1 MGAARRW
8 GIPTGRRVTHCV
20 NRGTMAA
27 VEPWP
32 TPDTPG
38 PGQESVW
45 DYPRPPRLEEF
56 TGSITIELGGR
67 TVASTD
73 SRVAGAGD
81 QPSAD
86 LLSARHL
93 PSPTG
98 CCAATDGDSWCE
110 WKGQATYYDLVT
122 ETRVAPQAAW
132 TYLQPSRD
140 FAPIAGAIAVMAA
153 AVDRCTVN
161 GEQVIPQPGGF
172 YGGWINQLDCRVLS
186 REFRDPLVGEAL
198 RAHRSASH
206 RCDVRRSSTPPDRA
220 RGPPRNADADRARSP
235 TGSTR

>member
-1 MGAARRW
+1 MVGDTRRAACHTLCEP
-8 GIPTGRRVTHCV
+8 GHNG
-20 NRGTMAA
+20 A

-32 TPDTPG
+32 TPDAPG

-56 TGSITIELGGR
+56 TGSITVELGGR

-73 SRVAGAGD
+73 RGWRVLETSHPPTYYLPGT
-81 QPSAD
+81 SFAD
-86 LLSARHL
+86 GVLRRA
-93 PSPTG
+93 
-98 CCAATDGDSWCE
+98 DGNSWCE

-132 TYLQPSRD
+132 TYRQPSPD

-161 GEQVIPQPGGF
+161 GEQVTPQPGGF
-172 YGGWINQLDCRVLS
+172 YGAWITSWIMSPFKGIPGSMGW
-186 REFRDPLVGEAL
+186 
-198 RAHRSASH
+198 
-206 RCDVRRSSTPPDRA
+206 
-220 RGPPRNADADRARSP
+220 
-235 TGSTR
+235 